1 MQPNTHTHSTSC
13 ATQKN
18 RHTRTTP
25 SYHKEITQA
34 ACKQGHHMLHRHGIT
49 PCTGCSPTHT
59 PGKYGRVHLT
69 AWHKRCVR
77 GYLHIGYLAYPYHHL
92 HTQKTEVICIEMP
105 GTFVLFWGL
114 SVTRTVVSGTLLPS
128 LAVACAH
135 CAL

>member
-1 MQPNTHTHSTSC
+1 MEKRVDANASLLLMEHFMDP
-13 ATQKN
+13 A
-18 RHTRTTP
+18 
-25 SYHKEITQA
+25 
-34 ACKQGHHMLHRHGIT
+34 
-49 PCTGCSPTHT
+49 
-59 PGKYGRVHLT
+59 GKYGRVHLT